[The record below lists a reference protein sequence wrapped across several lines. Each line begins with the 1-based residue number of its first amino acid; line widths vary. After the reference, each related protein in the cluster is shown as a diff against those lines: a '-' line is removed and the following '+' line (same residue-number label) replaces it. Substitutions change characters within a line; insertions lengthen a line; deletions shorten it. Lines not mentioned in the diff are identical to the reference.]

1 MSIGPSTPVSVMRLS
16 DLYRVLSSSDY
27 HAVIQYFAACN
38 VAIEFDIDLPNA
50 SPYASPNVPPTQTGG
65 NAG

>member
-1 MSIGPSTPVSVMRLS
+1 MRLS

-38 VAIEFDIDLPNA
+38 VTIEFDIDLPNA
-50 SPYASPNVPPTQTGG
+50 SPYASPNVPPTQTGR